1 MKPAVASDWW
11 QAAAW
16 FSTETADPESV
27 AKAETTESVK
37 TIDVITNADGLE
49 HIQPELDIASRL

>member
-11 QAAAW
+11 QAVAW
-16 FSTETADPESV
+16 YSTETTTDPDSV
-27 AKAETTESVK
+27 AEAETESVK
-37 TIDVITNADGLE
+37 TIEVITNVDGLE